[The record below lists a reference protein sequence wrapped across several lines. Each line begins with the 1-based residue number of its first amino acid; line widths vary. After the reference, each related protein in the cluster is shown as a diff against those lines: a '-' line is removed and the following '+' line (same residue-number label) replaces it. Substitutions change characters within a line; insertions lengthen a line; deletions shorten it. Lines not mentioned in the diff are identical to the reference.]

1 MKVLAFHCCCLCY
14 TSVLSACYK
23 VYYWCILFIY
33 LFIEISNILVIDVLF
48 YFPISEEEEVEVVQ
62 DITVRVMSSQSV
74 LVAWTDPLYEKQ
86 KVAANR

>member
-1 MKVLAFHCCCLCY
+1 MLLIRYFVLPF
-14 TSVLSACYK
+14 
-23 VYYWCILFIY
+23 
-33 LFIEISNILVIDVLF
+33 
-48 YFPISEEEEVEVVQ
+48 SEEEEVEVAQ